1 MLLWVPFNTF
11 VQART
16 CAGCGGKEPASGDAA
31 QLDTGGAWQ
40 YVASDGQTLR
50 ATGNRRRSHRLGV
63 PSLGRR
69 RKARLAPKQ
78 VGGLLERLS
87 KLAAGNQRSLG
98 RVYALASSSP
108 DCDGFILIYLRSG
121 HAPKVPSGDSAPAS
135 KPTGE
140 AFAASANDLR
150 APDVRPLA
158 RLAREGED
166 LAAELRGTGVALF
179 QRKKEV
185 RQRILTWR
193 NELAACLPNVKWLP
207 IAPVPDSLVDCGPYV
222 AERRDVLSA
231 ALKANQSEPRQ
242 VPFPV
247 TGKPR
252 FRLGPP
258 HAVKEF
264 HSNLRTRE
272 IGAGNVTFGQ
282 VEISNSGEQA
292 NAVQVRLTYR
302 RANGTTITSVF
313 GTWAEPGD
321 PFRVESRVNF
331 NPDDVHLLNVALRVS
346 GEISA
351 VDAQVLRDKRLW
363 LPDHILDGTPYT
375 VDIELL
381 GQKLRVGVQP
391 VGQDDIAVQ
400 PLSSD

>member
-1 MLLWVPFNTF
+1 MRPNLIPGGRGNTWRLMGKRSGLLAIV
-11 VQART
+11 
-16 CAGCGGKEPASGDAA
+16 AGVIGWAFRALDAA
-31 QLDTGGAWQ
+31 EKLDW
-40 YVASDGQTLR
+40 LR
-50 ATGNRRRSHRLGV
+50 
-63 PSLGRR
+63 
-69 RKARLAPKQ
+69 
-78 VGGLLERLS
+78 S
-87 KLAAGNQRSLG
+87 KLEDSWNVSQSWQPVINGLWAAFTLWLPP
-98 RVYALASSSP
+98 VLIVM
-108 DCDGFILIYLRSG
+108 GFILIYLRSG